1 MSAKSAREG
10 RTFIE
15 TARRAQIVECA
26 AEVIA
31 ESGYA
36 GATMADFA
44 ARAGIAK
51 SVISYHFADK
61 NDLLEELTRT
71 AVARFTA
78 LLGPRIDAEQTAR
91 GKVRAFIMTSAD
103 YMITHR
109 TLHLAV
115 VEIAFN
121 AVTPDG
127 RPQVASLPLNV
138 AEPFEALLRQ
148 GQLTGEL
155 GEFDVPVMAD
165 LLRSAAH
172 QTMTLALRTN
182 PGLDITG
189 YARELAAIFDRAISP
204 R

>member
-31 ESGYA
+31 ESGYPDA
-36 GATMADFA
+36 SMADFA

-61 NDLLEELTRT
+61 NDLLQELTRT
-71 AVARFTA
+71 AVARFTE
-78 LLGPRIDAEQTAR
+78 LLGPRIDAEETAR
-91 GKVRAFIMTSAD
+91 GKVRAFIMASAD

-115 VEIAFN
+115 MEIAFN
-121 AVTPDG
+121 ALTPDG
-127 RPQVASLPLNV
+127 RPRLASLPLNA
-138 AEPFEALLRQ
+138 AEPLEDLLRQ
-148 GQLTGEL
+148 GQVAGEL

-172 QTMTLALRTN
+172 QTMPLALRAN
-182 PGLDITG
+182 PDLDIIG
-189 YARELAAIFDRAISP
+189 YARELAAIFDTAISP

>member
-1 MSAKSAREG
+1 MPAKSARDR

-36 GATMADFA
+36 GASMADFA

-61 NDLLEELTRT
+61 NDLLQELVRT
-71 AVARFTA
+71 AVARFTEM
-78 LLGPRIDAEQTAR
+78 LIPRLDAEQTAR
-91 GKVRAFIMTSAD
+91 GKVRAFIMASAD
-103 YMITHR
+103 WMITR
-109 TLHLAV
+109 KPLHLAV
-115 VEIAFN
+115 MEIGFN
-121 AVTPDG
+121 AVGPDG
-127 RPQVASLPLNV
+127 RPQVASLPLN
-138 AEPFEALLRQ
+138 ASEPLEAVLRE
-148 GQLTGEL
+148 GQRTGEL
-155 GEFDVPVMAD
+155 GEFDVTVMAD

-172 QTMTLALRTN
+172 QTMPLALRAN
-182 PGLDITG
+182 PDLDIPA
-189 YARELAAIFDRAISP
+189 YARALAVIFDQAISP